1 MNVVWS
7 LRAIPSP
14 GRDRRI
20 YLKGLGWE
28 RGAHRWANSERHRDS
43 PNAAS
48 NGTARPP
55 GWNPG
60 TRGVR
65 HAIHRSIPGQARA
78 AGVARRVRWTPAMAT
93 KTLTSGYPLNPAIH
107 IEGCQDSVV
116 IDGVSFRQHP
126 LMQDAGNEN
135 ASRLTPEKHDVPAL
149 FHAAQARANAIAGAT
164 PEDGLSASLCNT
176 LQGRRYNAGSGLCP
190 TYAGCRRRYPSGR
203 HRQGGINGMQPTA
216 SASSREA

>member
-1 MNVVWS
+1 MSFGHRGRSVTWS
-7 LRAIPSP
+7 RSKNILKGTRTGTRRSSP
-14 GRDRRI
+14 GEFWRPSRFSGRN
-20 YLKGLGWE
+20 LKWDGPAAWLEPGNSWCRARHTSFHTGSGASGWSCSPCSMDAGNGHEDFDLGISAQPCDSH
-28 RGAHRWANSERHRDS
+28 RGMSRF
-43 PNAAS
+43 
-48 NGTARPP
+48 
-55 GWNPG
+55 
-60 TRGVR
+60 
-65 HAIHRSIPGQARA
+65 
-78 AGVARRVRWTPAMAT
+78 
-93 KTLTSGYPLNPAIH
+93 
-107 IEGCQDSVV
+107 VV

>member
-1 MNVVWS
+1 MSFGHRGRSVTWS
-7 LRAIPSP
+7 RSKNILKGTRTGTRRSSP
-14 GRDRRI
+14 GEFWRPSRF
-20 YLKGLGWE
+20 
-28 RGAHRWANSERHRDS
+28 SERSLKWDGPAAWLEPGNSWCPARHTSFHTGSGASGWSCSPCSMVAGNGHEDSDLGVSAQPCDSHRGMS
-43 PNAAS
+43 
-48 NGTARPP
+48 
-55 GWNPG
+55 
-60 TRGVR
+60 
-65 HAIHRSIPGQARA
+65 
-78 AGVARRVRWTPAMAT
+78 RV
-93 KTLTSGYPLNPAIH
+93 
-107 IEGCQDSVV
+107 VV
-116 IDGVSFRQHP
+116 LDGVSFRQHP